1 MDSGTF
7 MITYMAHW
15 LTDIADCSN
24 DAYRHVSRPSIG
36 HCDPE
41 PGAGPVESQK
51 EIATFFRRA
60 LKEAELQI
68 ELWKEQADEARKE
81 SIQLKSS
88 VKVLHAELNVAQKE
102 LGQAQDEHK
111 RQTELVMELRAEIG
125 ELEQFRDRFRSA
137 NVDGGKGSLERIS
150 GR

>member
-7 MITYMAHW
+7 LITYMAH
-15 LTDIADCSN
+15 LLAEIADCSN
-24 DAYRHVSRPSIG
+24 DTCRHVSRPSIG
-36 HCDPE
+36 HCDPG
-41 PGAGPVESQK
+41 PGPVESEK
-51 EIATFFRRA
+51 ETATFFRRA

-111 RQTELVMELRAEIG
+111 RQAELVMELRAEIG
-125 ELEQFRDRFRSA
+125 ELEQFRDRFRST